1 MPHRASGQSLVI
13 LQFLTLAG
21 QLLLAGQALFDG
33 PAPPGALVL
42 ALCSIALGGWAL
54 SANRPGNFN
63 IHPAPRDGGRLVDSG
78 PYRLIRHPMYTALMM
93 FGGACGWITDSF
105 PGWMLWLTLVCVLA
119 IKALLEEWLLARSFA
134 DYVGYRARTRAF
146 IPFVF

>member
-1 MPHRASGQSLVI
+1 MPHRASGQMLVI

-21 QLLLAGQALFDG
+21 QLLLAGQALSDG
-33 PAPPGALVL
+33 AAPLGALML
-42 ALCSIALGGWAL
+42 ALGSFVLGAWAL

-63 IHPAPRDGGRLVDSG
+63 IHPAPREGGRLIDAG

-105 PGWMLWLTLVCVLA
+105 PGWMLFLTLVCVLG
-119 IKALLEEWLLARSFA
+119 IKGSLEEWMLARSFP
-134 DYVGYRARTRAF
+134 DYNAYRTRTRAF